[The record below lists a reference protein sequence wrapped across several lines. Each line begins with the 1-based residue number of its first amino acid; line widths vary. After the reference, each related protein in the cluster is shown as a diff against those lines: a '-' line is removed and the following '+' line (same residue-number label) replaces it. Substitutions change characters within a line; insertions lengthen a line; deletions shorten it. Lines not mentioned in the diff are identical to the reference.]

1 VPLVLIAL
9 VVIAVIFAVESG
21 LLPNPFA
28 PQKPPPV
35 QIVNLKIGGKE
46 NAATALNNTYTEITF
61 DLKNNDG
68 SNHSVTVMFELT
80 PEASHHVSITT
91 QLLGRPLPKSGN
103 SFYYNIPINAADTS
117 RPQHV
122 FAWAHMSG
130 VPGVTVEIKISLLV
144 DNKPVGQ
151 TSTVTLSIST

>member
-1 VPLVLIAL
+1 ML
-9 VVIAVIFAVESG
+9 AVMFG

-28 PQKPPPV
+28 QQKPPSV
-35 QIVNLKIGGKE
+35 EIVNVKIGGKE
-46 NAATALNNTYTEITF
+46 SATTALNNTYTEITF

-68 SNHSVTVMFELT
+68 LNHSVMVMFELT
-80 PEASHHVSITT
+80 PQASQHVSITT

-130 VPGVTVEIKISLLV
+130 VPKVTVEIKISLLV

-151 TSTVTLSIST
+151 TSTVSLSISS